1 MGKAEREKGKR
12 GEREIA
18 RLLKDMGFNAHRT
31 QQYCGN
37 TGDAADVVGIDG
49 FHLEVK
55 RCETT
60 KIHEWIRQAERDCGE
75 NVPIVLHRRNG
86 EVWYATMP
94 AIDLFQLIMEGRGT
108 KHEQM
113 DSV

>member
-18 RLLKDMGFNAHRT
+18 RLLRDMGFDAHRT

-37 TGDAADVVGIDG
+37 TGDAADVIGIEG

-55 RCETT
+55 RCEVT
-60 KIHEWIRQAERDCGE
+60 KIHEWIRQSERDCGE
-75 NVPIVLHRRNG
+75 KVPIVLHRRNG
-86 EVWYATMP
+86 EPWYATMP
-94 AIDLFQLIMEGRGT
+94 AIDLFQLIKEVRDE
-108 KHEQM
+108 KQA
-113 DSV
+113 D

>member
-18 RLLKDMGFNAHRT
+18 RLLKNLGFDAHRS

-49 FHLEVK
+49 YHLEVK
-55 RCETT
+55 RREKTE
-60 KIHEWIRQAERDCGE
+60 IHAWIKQAEAECGE

-86 EVWYATMP
+86 EPWYATIP
-94 AIDLFQLIMEGRGT
+94 AIDLFQLIKEVQDAIH
-108 KHEQM
+108 KEP
-113 DSV
+113 